1 VGEISAPVTAAP
13 VCSWA
18 GCLVGRERLMTGGQ
32 HRDDYPCIGRAA
44 RHVTDFAAYLIVY
57 HAYEVRGLA
66 GTPSRRLFILSKP
79 IDPAVAAA
87 FQTSQE
93 RRLLDTVRNLK
104 VSLAAG

>member
-1 VGEISAPVTAAP
+1 VTTIHVSEEQLATH
-13 VCSWA
+13 S
-18 GCLVGRERLMTGGQ
+18 T
-32 HRDDYPCIGRAA
+32 
-44 RHVTDFAAYLIVY
+44 HVTDFAAYLIVY
-57 HAYEVRGLA
+57 HGYEVRGLA